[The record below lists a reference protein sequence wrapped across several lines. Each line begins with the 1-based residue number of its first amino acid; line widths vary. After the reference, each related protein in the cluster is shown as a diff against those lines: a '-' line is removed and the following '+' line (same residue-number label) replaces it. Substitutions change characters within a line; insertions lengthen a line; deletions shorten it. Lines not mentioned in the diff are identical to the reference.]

1 MKRLTGIQERLE
13 ASDLGR
19 IVISALIVV
28 ALVVIVVA
36 NLPDSYLKSRL
47 SDLSDPAI
55 KATGLVQVWGVFAPD
70 PRRQAVDIVGRVQLA
85 DGSVETWNDPQT
97 SPLFGDYW
105 VYRWRKYMEWAIAE
119 PYRYILWRPTAVW
132 LARRAVREGKQPVV
146 VTLIRRWSDLNPPG
160 THPARSP
167 WKQTPYYRLR
177 VTPQVLKEISA

>member
-1 MKRLTGIQERLE
+1 MMRLTSIQQRLE

-28 ALVVIVVA
+28 ALAVIVIA
-36 NLPDSYLKSRL
+36 NLPNSYLKSRL

-70 PRRQAVDIVGRVQLA
+70 PRRQAVDIVGRVRLA
-85 DGSVETWNDPQT
+85 DGSVETWNDPEA

-119 PYRYILWRPTAVW
+119 PYRNILWRPTAVW
-132 LARRAVREGKQPVV
+132 LARRSLREGKRPVA
-146 VTLIRRWSDLNPPG
+146 VTLIRRWSDLYPPG
-160 THPARSP
+160 SHPARSP
-167 WKQTPYYRLR
+167 WKQTPYYRLQ
-177 VTPQVLKEISA
+177 VTPEVLKEIST